1 MIEVVLDTETTGLK
15 VSEGHRIVEIGC
27 IEIDNFSPTS
37 KKFHCYINPERKV
50 SKEALEVHGYSDEF
64 LANKKGVDASKIEA
78 IDKLKLG
85 LKNNL

>member
-1 MIEVVLDTETTGLK
+1 MVNQKRISLTVEHIQQYSHVE
-15 VSEGHRIVEIGC
+15 SISPEGENVFFQIFYLIHFF
-27 IEIDNFSPTS
+27 DFTS
-37 KKFHCYINPERKV
+37 
-50 SKEALEVHGYSDEF
+50 LF